1 MNRQI
6 AGKYRGIKERESST
20 IVLDI
25 QIGHH
30 FAKIRQGIV
39 IRVRID
45 VRKILAGVSLDEARI
60 IPA

>member
-1 MNRQI
+1 MCMCVRVF
-6 AGKYRGIKERESST
+6 ST
-20 IVLDI
+20 IILDI

-45 VRKILAGVSLDEARI
+45 VREILAGVSPDEARI